1 MAHPMEQEYSIID
14 APPWPCQVMIG
25 IRLRSV
31 AWALRVWTRQLMLRL
46 QPSVMRRRK
55 ELVDLLSLGNL
66 SWFLSSTLKSKFAS

>member
-1 MAHPMEQEYSIID
+1 
-14 APPWPCQVMIG
+14 
-25 IRLRSV
+25 
-31 AWALRVWTRQLMLRL
+31 MLRL